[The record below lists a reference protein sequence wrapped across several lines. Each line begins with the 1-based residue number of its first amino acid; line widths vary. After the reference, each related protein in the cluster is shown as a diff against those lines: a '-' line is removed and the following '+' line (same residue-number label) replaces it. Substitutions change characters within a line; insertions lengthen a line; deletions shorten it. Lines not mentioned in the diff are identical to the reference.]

1 MSSDR
6 LRRLLA
12 VVTLAL
18 LGAAGCIGAFVGTGI
33 DVAGSAV
40 TYPFRNG
47 LFARLWEFDNDSG
60 QPWRALEDD
69 RGRDFGNELVGVA
82 VSGGGS
88 RSAYFLAS
96 VLDRLRDVPVDGRE
110 GNAPSNLLDEIDFL
124 SSVSGGSLAA
134 TYYTLLRP
142 DTSDRVALD
151 EFFKDFRDDMRL
163 DFESRSVGRTLFMG
177 RALPLIFTH
186 YHRGHV
192 LAGVFDS
199 NFFHDATFAD
209 LPPPGPRHPT
219 LIVNATSY
227 SRGSKFLLTR
237 LPSARFND
245 SQLMRGLRE
254 MRLIRGNYTERHV
267 PFENVG
273 FDTLASDI
281 GSFKLSYAVA
291 ASAGVPGILGPTVLK
306 DHSRTDGEVFEE
318 LGDGGLYDNF
328 GLETLVQLFASIL
341 EEHPGK
347 HARIIVVDASSYFDA
362 QSDRLEYTV
371 ADYADRVTSIAWLR
385 TSDYTELLYRSLG
398 GIDPKRLE
406 KAAAKGRRRYPHRV
420 EPLSLPEPG
429 ARGAEPLSPARA
441 PRSLRRARR
450 RARRSLGAGARLQ
463 EPGAGSHPRSRR
475 VREEAEPGGPCA
487 GLAVLDQRRGRRR
500 GRRASRAGGARPA
513 RRPADP
519 GRRAAERGGRTGIGG
534 PSAPRVM
541 RIAGHATRAPPG
553 LGGAR
558 VCVPGER
565 HERRIAERAA
575 APTTEVERMGQK

>member
-406 KAAAKGRRRYPHRV
+406 KAAAKDDGGIPTESSRSPYRNLALEV
-420 EPLSLPEPG
+420 LSLYHQPEHLDLSDVHDDEPDDPSVL
-429 ARGAEPLSPARA
+429 ARVYRNLVPDPIRDPAGFVKKLNREVRALGLRFSISDAAADVVDVQAE
-441 PRSLRRARR
+441 
-450 RARRSLGAGARLQ
+450 
-463 EPGAGSHPRSRR
+463 
-475 VREEAEPGGPCA
+475 
-487 GLAVLDQRRGRRR
+487 LAVRDQH
-500 GRRASRAGGARPA
+500 
-513 RRPADP
+513 
-519 GRRAAERGGRTGIGG
+519 AAQPI
-534 PSAPRVM
+534 P
-541 RIAGHATRAPPG
+541 
-553 LGGAR
+553 
-558 VCVPGER
+558 
-565 HERRIAERAA
+565 AA
-575 APTTEVERMGQK
+575 APR